1 MGRITRTKID
11 QGGTA
16 VIYKAEDQD
25 SGQVWAEKRYYHRR
39 DLAFHE
45 LALLEQASGLDC
57 VVALA
62 GAPKANQHAVT
73 LCLEYLDGP
82 ALDRYLVDQ
91 NISPKAKTQSL
102 RQAGLAITQLHERG
116 ITHADIK
123 PDNFIVINNGMKIID
138 LGLARS
144 EKKPWPYDDNSV
156 VGTLEYISPE
166 QANRE
171 SLFPASDL
179 FSFGAMVFEYLM
191 DERPFGERPLEQF
204 RRESYYRHADEI
216 RGKIASYE
224 DFSAYPEKVTREW
237 IMRRLCNNHLPAD
250 LVFGVGKVMAKRPE
264 DRSIEPL
271 LEALEQCP

>member
-123 PDNFIVINNGMKIID
+123 PDNFIVINNGM
-138 LGLARS
+138 
-144 EKKPWPYDDNSV
+144 
-156 VGTLEYISPE
+156 
-166 QANRE
+166 
-171 SLFPASDL
+171 
-179 FSFGAMVFEYLM
+179 

-271 LEALEQCP
+271 LEALEHCP